1 MLSGTHKMQT
11 RQTHYYGKTSSD
23 ILEENIL
30 ERDDNGKPKIWI
42 EIDPITKSRTRVTQN
57 NGWKSKESETGYLV
71 RKAKKALEMPKKCP
85 KCTQSMYGTE
95 KRLNEKF
102 WLTHKECFDCVIKL
116 ETKLRHDPKEWKKYQ
131 LGIMKKNALSF
142 FKDADIDI
150 EDLEKYLTTK
160 SELVQNA
167 DGDIETLDAT
177 MTKKKFKGTI
187 LKEYKEYK
195 KRILSELEHGE

>member
-1 MLSGTHKMQT
+1 MSKLQNIKAIQNMLSGTHKMQT

-57 NGWKSKESETGYLV
+57 NGWKS
-71 RKAKKALEMPKKCP
+71 
-85 KCTQSMYGTE
+85 
-95 KRLNEKF
+95 RLNEKF